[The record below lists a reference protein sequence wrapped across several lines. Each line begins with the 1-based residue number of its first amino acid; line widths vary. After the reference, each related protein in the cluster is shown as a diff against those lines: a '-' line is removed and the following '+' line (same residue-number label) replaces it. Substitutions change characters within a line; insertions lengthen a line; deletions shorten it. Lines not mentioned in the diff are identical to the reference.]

1 MDLDKLFQL
10 NPSAIVWDGFDEA
23 IIGMASKELN
33 GPIIITYVEEN
44 EYQSFEILPNLDD
57 EFDRW
62 GRQSFGPIIA
72 YNTDKIIE
80 ILMSSMI
87 GEDDLDDSPYMVALD
102 YFEFNINDAWVGEFT
117 PLHVSNKENE

>member
-10 NPSAIVWDGFDEA
+10 NPSDVVWDGFNEA

-44 EYQSFEILPNLDD
+44 EYQSFEIPLDLDD
-57 EFDRW
+57 EIDRW
-62 GRQSFGPIIA
+62 ERQSFGPIIA

-87 GEDDLDDSPYMVALD
+87 CEDDLDYSPYTVALD
-102 YFEFNINDAWVGEFT
+102 YFEFNINDAWVGKFT
-117 PLHVSNKENE
+117 PLHVSNNEKE